1 MLQFRYSSKRRLM
14 ARNNPKQEKREGGI
28 LRDCRVNHMRAC
40 ARGQR

>member
-28 LRDCRVNHMRAC
+28 TIGLS
-40 ARGQR
+40 